1 MKTLL
6 FIVLSSFV
14 CAFAYAKPPAKT
26 LFSCTTT
33 NGKQLTVQRQG
44 ADYIYSFG
52 RKGRPELVFR
62 NSKWKVFIRSH
73 NVNGNSP
80 YAKAP
85 GDIRQEMNMINRG
98 YQYNVFFRMS
108 QDKEHTVTQ
117 GVEITKLSRINDLTY
132 SPQVILCDARY
143 PVIDNPEAEFMH

>member
-1 MKTLL
+1 MKILL
-6 FIVLSSFV
+6 FIVLSSFA
-14 CAFAYAKPPAKT
+14 CASAYAKPPAKT

-52 RKGRPELVFR
+52 RKGQPELVFR

>member
-6 FIVLSSFV
+6 FVVLSSFA
-14 CAFAYAKPPAKT
+14 CASAYAKPPVKT

-52 RKGRPELVFR
+52 RKGQPELVFR

>member
-52 RKGRPELVFR
+52 RKGQPELVFR

>member
-6 FIVLSSFV
+6 FIVLSSFA
-14 CAFAYAKPPAKT
+14 CASAYAKPPVKT

-62 NSKWKVFIRSH
+62 NSKRQVVSRSY
-73 NVNGNSP
+73 NSSMP
-80 YAKAP
+80 AAR
-85 GDIRQEMNMINRG
+85 GISGMWSNIIMINRG
-98 YQYNVFFRMS
+98 YQYNIFFEVLK
-108 QDKEHTVTQ
+108 DEENTVKQ
-117 GVEITKLSRINDLTY
+117 GVEVSKLSRINDLTY
-132 SPQVILCDARY
+132 RPRIILCDDRY
-143 PVIDNPEAEFMH
+143 PITGELDPEFMI

>member
-6 FIVLSSFV
+6 FIVLSSFA
-14 CAFAYAKPPAKT
+14 CASAYAKPPVKT

-33 NGKQLTVQRQG
+33 NGKQLTMQRQG
-44 ADYIYSFG
+44 TEYIYSFG
-52 RKGRPELVFR
+52 RKGQPELVFR

>member
-6 FIVLSSFV
+6 FIMLSSFA
-14 CAFAYAKPPAKT
+14 CASAYAKPPVKT

-44 ADYIYSFG
+44 ADYVYSFG

-62 NSKWKVFIRSH
+62 NSKRQVVSQ
-73 NVNGNSP
+73 S
-80 YAKAP
+80 YTSAKP
-85 GDIRQEMNMINRG
+85 SEFGIGGLWREINMINRG

-108 QDKEHTVTQ
+108 QNKEHTVTQ

>member
-1 MKTLL
+1 MKILL
-6 FIVLSSFV
+6 FIVLSSFA
-14 CAFAYAKPPAKT
+14 CASAYAKSPVKT
-26 LFSCTTT
+26 IFSCTTT

-52 RKGRPELVFR
+52 RKGQPELVFR

-132 SPQVILCDARY
+132 SAQVILCDARY

>member
-1 MKTLL
+1 
-6 FIVLSSFV
+6 
-14 CAFAYAKPPAKT
+14 
-26 LFSCTTT
+26 
-33 NGKQLTVQRQG
+33 VQRQG

-52 RKGRPELVFR
+52 RKGQPELVFR

>member
-1 MKTLL
+1 MKILL
-6 FIVLSSFV
+6 FIVLSSFA
-14 CAFAYAKPPAKT
+14 CASAYAKSPIKT
-26 LFSCTTT
+26 IFSCTTT

-44 ADYIYSFG
+44 ADYVYSFG

-62 NSKWKVFIRSH
+62 NSK
-73 NVNGNSP
+73 
-80 YAKAP
+80 
-85 GDIRQEMNMINRG
+85 RQVVSQSYTSEMPAAQGTSGMWSIMNMIHRG
-98 YQYNVFFRMS
+98 YEYSIFFRVAN
-108 QDKEHTVTQ
+108 DEEHTITQ

>member
-44 ADYIYSFG
+44 ADHIYSFG
-52 RKGRPELVFR
+52 RKGQPELVFR

-85 GDIRQEMNMINRG
+85 GDIRQEMNMINQG
-98 YQYNVFFRMS
+98 YQYNIFFRMS
-108 QDKEHTVTQ
+108 QNKEHTVTQ

>member
-6 FIVLSSFV
+6 FIMLSSFA
-14 CAFAYAKPPAKT
+14 CASAYAKPPVKT
-26 LFSCTTT
+26 IYSCTTT

-62 NSKWKVFIRSH
+62 NSKRQVVSQ
-73 NVNGNSP
+73 S
-80 YAKAP
+80 YTSAKP
-85 GDIRQEMNMINRG
+85 SEFGIGGLWREINMINRG

-108 QDKEHTVTQ
+108 QNKEHTVTQ
-117 GVEITKLSRINDLTY
+117 GVEITKLNRRNDLTY
-132 SPQVILCDARY
+132 HHPNIFCDDRY
-143 PVIDNPEAEFMH
+143 PITGDPDPEFML

>member
-143 PVIDNPEAEFMH
+143 PVIDNRELEMTL

>member
-6 FIVLSSFV
+6 LIVLSSFA
-14 CAFAYAKPPAKT
+14 CASAYAKPPVKT
-26 LFSCTTT
+26 IYSCTTT

>member
-6 FIVLSSFV
+6 FVVLSSFA
-14 CAFAYAKPPAKT
+14 CASAYAKPPVKT

-62 NSKWKVFIRSH
+62 NSK
-73 NVNGNSP
+73 
-80 YAKAP
+80 
-85 GDIRQEMNMINRG
+85 RQVVSQSYTSEMPAAQGTSGMWSIMNMIHRG
-98 YQYNVFFRMS
+98 YEYSIFFRVAN
-108 QDKEHTVTQ
+108 DEEHTIKR
-117 GVEITKLSRINDLTY
+117 GVEITKMSRMNDLTY
-132 SPQVILCDARY
+132 VSPVILCNKRY
-143 PVIDNPEAEFMH
+143 PIISNPEPEFML

>member
-14 CAFAYAKPPAKT
+14 CASAYAKQPVKT

-52 RKGRPELVFR
+52 RKGHPELVFR

-98 YQYNVFFRMS
+98 YQYNIFL
-108 QDKEHTVTQ
+108 E
-117 GVEITKLSRINDLTY
+117 
-132 SPQVILCDARY
+132 Y
-143 PVIDNPEAEFMH
+143 PVRSARLNEVSK

>member
-6 FIVLSSFV
+6 FIVLSSFA
-14 CAFAYAKPPAKT
+14 CASAYAKPPVKT

-52 RKGRPELVFR
+52 RKGHPELVFR

-98 YQYNVFFRMS
+98 YQYNIFFRVS
-108 QDKEHTVTQ
+108 GQERTVKR
-117 GVEITKLSRINDLTY
+117 GVEVTKLSRINDATY
-132 SPQVILCDARY
+132 SPWILLCDERY
-143 PVIDNPEAEFMH
+143 PIIDNRELEMTL

>member
-52 RKGRPELVFR
+52 RKGQPELVFR
-62 NSKWKVFIRSH
+62 NSKWKVFIRRH

>member
-6 FIVLSSFV
+6 LIVLSSFA
-14 CAFAYAKPPAKT
+14 CASAYAKPPVKT
-26 LFSCTTT
+26 IYSCTTT

-73 NVNGNSP
+73 NVNGTSP

-98 YQYNVFFRMS
+98 YQYNIFFRVS
-108 QDKEHTVTQ
+108 SEERTVKQ
-117 GVEITKLSRINDLTY
+117 GVEVTKLSRINDATY
-132 SPQVILCDARY
+132 SPWILLCDERY
-143 PVIDNPEAEFMH
+143 PIIDNPDPGFML

>member
-1 MKTLL
+1 MKTLW

-52 RKGRPELVFR
+52 RKGQPELVFR